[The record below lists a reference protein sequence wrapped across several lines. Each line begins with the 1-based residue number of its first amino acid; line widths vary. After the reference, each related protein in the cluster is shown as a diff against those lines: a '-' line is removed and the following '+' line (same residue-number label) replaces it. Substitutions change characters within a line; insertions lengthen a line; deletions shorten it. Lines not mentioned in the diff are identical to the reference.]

1 MKLTWLVLPTPAT
14 FIIPH
19 IKERYTMKVINRNK
33 KGEIIDLEK
42 ITLSEELTREIL
54 RIRECKE

>member
-1 MKLTWLVLPTPAT
+1 M
-14 FIIPH
+14 
-19 IKERYTMKVINRNK
+19 EVINRNK

-54 RIRECKE
+54 RIREGKEWECRL

>member
-1 MKLTWLVLPTPAT
+1 
-14 FIIPH
+14 
-19 IKERYTMKVINRNK
+19 MKVINRNK

-54 RIRECKE
+54 RIREGKE

>member
-1 MKLTWLVLPTPAT
+1 V
-14 FIIPH
+14 
-19 IKERYTMKVINRNK
+19 EVINRNK

-54 RIRECKE
+54 RIREGKE

>member
-1 MKLTWLVLPTPAT
+1 ME
-14 FIIPH
+14 I
-19 IKERYTMKVINRNK
+19 INRNK

-54 RIRECKE
+54 RIREGKE